1 LARGGRSFRRG
12 VLEAR
17 GSGWYLPGGSDTERV
32 FVLETVMAKK
42 YGIREVFAT
51 LQGEGA
57 QAGSPAVF
65 LRFAGCNLGY
75 DVCPW
80 CDTDWVKAVY
90 TEDLAG
96 TLELVRRAAEEGFGG
111 EREGLLLV
119 ATGGEPSLQLDRALS
134 DALRGRGYRVSMES
148 NGARPVDRS
157 LVDWL
162 TVSPK
167 QETFAQKEGDELKLL
182 FTGASAPGATPDVDA
197 VRRIAAGTSFRHFFL
212 QPVDVPAHGGPNY
225 DETIRA
231 VMELGPP
238 WRLSVQTH
246 KVVGIP

>member
-1 LARGGRSFRRG
+1 
-12 VLEAR
+12 
-17 GSGWYLPGGSDTERV
+17 
-32 FVLETVMAKK
+32 MAKK

-75 DVCPW
+75 EVCPW
-80 CDTDWVKAVY
+80 CDTDWVKAHY
-90 TEDLAG
+90 LEDVEG
-96 TLELVRRAAEEGFGG
+96 TLALVARAAEEGFGG
-111 EREGLLLV
+111 ERPGLLLV
-119 ATGGEPSLQLDRALS
+119 ATGGEPSLQLDRPLS
-134 DALRGRGYRVSMES
+134 DALRARGYRISMES
-148 NGARPVDRS
+148 NGARLVDRS

-167 QETFAQKEGDELKLL
+167 QAEFAQKEGDELKVL
-182 FTGASAPGATPDVDA
+182 FSGAHAPGITPDAEA
-197 VRRIAAGTSFRHFFL
+197 VRRLAEGTRFAHYFL
-212 QPVDVPAHGGPNY
+212 QPIDLPGEGGPNFA
-225 DETIRA
+225 EAVRA

-246 KVVGIP
+246 KVTGIP

>member
-1 LARGGRSFRRG
+1 
-12 VLEAR
+12 
-17 GSGWYLPGGSDTERV
+17 
-32 FVLETVMAKK
+32 MAKR

-80 CDTDWVKAVY
+80 CDTDWVKAHY
-90 TEDLAG
+90 LEDVEG
-96 TLELVRRAAEEGFGG
+96 TLALVAAAAAEGFGG
-111 EREGLLLV
+111 EKPGLLLV
-119 ATGGEPSLQLDRALS
+119 ATGGEPSLQLDRPLS
-134 DALRGRGYRVSMES
+134 DALRARGYRISMES

-167 QETFAQKEGDELKLL
+167 QAEFAQKEGDELKVL
-182 FTGASAPGATPDVDA
+182 FSGAHAPGITPNAEA
-197 VRRIAAGTSFRHFFL
+197 VRRLAEGTRFGHYFL
-212 QPVDVPAHGGPNY
+212 QAIDLPDQGGPNY
-225 DETIRA
+225 AEAVRA

-246 KVVGIP
+246 KVTGIP

>member
-1 LARGGRSFRRG
+1 
-12 VLEAR
+12 
-17 GSGWYLPGGSDTERV
+17 
-32 FVLETVMAKK
+32 MAKK

-80 CDTDWVKAVY
+80 CDTDWVKAHY
-90 TEDLAG
+90 TVDVDG
-96 TLELVRRAAEEGFGG
+96 TLELVARAAAEGFGG

-119 ATGGEPSLQLDRALS
+119 ATGGEPSLQLDRPLA
-134 DALRGRGYRVSMES
+134 DALRARGYRISMES

-162 TVSPK
+162 TISPK
-167 QETFAQKEGDELKLL
+167 QAGYAQKEGDELKVL
-182 FTGASAPGATPDVDA
+182 FTGASAPGITPTAED
-197 VRRIAAGTSFRHFFL
+197 VRRLAEGTRFGHYFL
-212 QPVDVPAHGGPNY
+212 QPVDTPATGGPNF
-225 DETIRA
+225 DEAVKA

-246 KVVGIP
+246 KVTGIP

>member
-1 LARGGRSFRRG
+1 
-12 VLEAR
+12 
-17 GSGWYLPGGSDTERV
+17 
-32 FVLETVMAKK
+32 MAAK

-57 QAGSPAVF
+57 QAGTPAVF
-65 LRFAGCNLGY
+65 LRFSGCNLGY

-80 CDTDWVKAVY
+80 CDTDWVKARH
-90 TEDLAG
+90 TAG
-96 TLELVRRAAEEGFGG
+96 VEETLELVRAAALAGFGA
-111 EREGLLLV
+111 ERPGLLLV
-119 ATGGEPSLQLDRALS
+119 ATGGEPSLQLDRPLA
-134 DALRGRGYRVSMES
+134 DALRERGYRISMET
-148 NGARPVDRS
+148 NGSRPIDRS

-167 QETFAQKEGDELKLL
+167 QPAFVQKEGDELKLL
-182 FTGASAPGATPDVDA
+182 YTGASAPGITRDVQA
-197 VRRIAAGTSFRHFFL
+197 VRRIAEGTRFAHHFL
-212 QPVDVPAHGGPNY
+212 QPVDVPELGGPNY

-246 KVVGIP
+246 KVAGIP

>member
-1 LARGGRSFRRG
+1 MDSAPQG
-12 VLEAR
+12 VEL
-17 GSGWYLPGGSDTERV
+17 
-32 FVLETVMAKK
+32 AKK

-80 CDTDWVKAVY
+80 CDTDWVKAHY
-90 TEDLAG
+90 TLGVEETVD
-96 TLELVRRAAEEGFGG
+96 LVRQTAEAGFGA
-111 EREGLLLV
+111 ELPGLLLV
-119 ATGGEPSLQLDRALS
+119 ATGGEPSLQLDRPLS
-134 DALRGRGYRVSMES
+134 DALRARGYRIAMES

-162 TVSPK
+162 TISPK
-167 QETFAQKEGDELKLL
+167 QAEFAQKEGDELKVL
-182 FTGASAPGATPDVDA
+182 FTGAGAPGITPDTEA
-197 VRRIAAGTSFRHFFL
+197 VRRLAEGTRFAHYFL
-212 QPVDVPAHGGPNY
+212 QAVDVPAHGGPNY
-225 DETIRA
+225 DEAVRA
-231 VMELGPP
+231 VMALGPP

-246 KVVGIP
+246 KVTGIP

>member
-1 LARGGRSFRRG
+1 
-12 VLEAR
+12 
-17 GSGWYLPGGSDTERV
+17 
-32 FVLETVMAKK
+32 MAKR

-80 CDTDWVKAVY
+80 CDTDWVKAHHV
-90 TEDLAG
+90 EDVAG
-96 TLELVRRAAEEGFGG
+96 TLALVGRAADEGFGG
-111 EREGLLLV
+111 ERPGLLLV
-119 ATGGEPSLQLDRALS
+119 ATGGEPSLQLDRPLS
-134 DALRGRGYRVSMES
+134 DALRARGYRISMES

-167 QETFAQKEGDELKLL
+167 QATFEQREGDELKVL
-182 FTGASAPGATPDVDA
+182 FSGTGAPGITPTVDH
-197 VRRIAAGTSFRHFFL
+197 VRRLAEGTRFGHYFL
-212 QPVDVPAHGGPNY
+212 QPIDLPERGGPNY
-225 DETIRA
+225 AEAVRA

-246 KVVGIP
+246 KVTGIP

>member
-1 LARGGRSFRRG
+1 MSI
-12 VLEAR
+12 
-17 GSGWYLPGGSDTERV
+17 
-32 FVLETVMAKK
+32 K
-42 YGIREVFAT
+42 YGIKEVFAT

-75 DVCPW
+75 AVCPW
-80 CDTDWVKAVY
+80 CDTDWVKAAY
-90 TEDLAG
+90 TPDLEGA
-96 TLELVRRAAEEGFGG
+96 LRLVREAAEQGFGG

-119 ATGGEPSLQLDRALS
+119 ATGGEPSLQLDRRLS
-134 DALRGRGYRVSMES
+134 DALRARGYRISMES
-148 NGARPVDRS
+148 NGSRPVDRS

-167 QETFAQKEGDELKLL
+167 EAEFAQKEGDELKLL
-182 FTGASAPGATPDVDA
+182 FTGASAPGITPDVGA
-197 VRRIAAGTSFRHFFL
+197 VRRLAEGTCFTHYFL
-212 QPVDVPAHGGPNY
+212 QAVDVPGQGGPNY
-225 DETIRA
+225 PEVVRA

-246 KVVGIP
+246 KVLRIP

>member
-1 LARGGRSFRRG
+1 MAR
-12 VLEAR
+12 
-17 GSGWYLPGGSDTERV
+17 P
-32 FVLETVMAKK
+32 KK
-42 YGIREVFAT
+42 YAIKEVFAT

-80 CDTDWVKAVY
+80 CDTDWVKAEH
-90 TEDLAG
+90 TIELEETLA
-96 TLELVRRAAEEGFGG
+96 LVRRTAEQGFGA
-111 EREGLLLV
+111 ERPGLLLV
-119 ATGGEPSLQLDRALS
+119 ATGGEPSLQLDRPLA
-134 DALRGRGYRVSMES
+134 DALRSRGYRISMES
-148 NGARPVDRS
+148 NGSRPVDRS

-167 QETFAQKEGDELKLL
+167 QREFAQKEGDELKIL
-182 FTGASAPGATPDVDA
+182 FTGEHAPGIAPDVQA
-197 VRRIAAGTSFRHFFL
+197 VHHLAKGTRFRHYFL
-212 QPVDVPAHGGPNY
+212 QAVDLPELGGPNY
-225 DETIRA
+225 EETVRA

-246 KVVGIP
+246 KVARIP